1 VVSFLI
7 EVIVD
12 GRVNGGEFL
21 QTSHLP
27 KPQHGT
33 LSSSKRKV
41 RIFNA
46 VVKPPALLLFL
57 SISYVSHSRAI
68 RP

>member
-1 VVSFLI
+1 MVVSFLT

-12 GRVNGGEFL
+12 ARVNGGEFL
-21 QTSHLP
+21 QTTHLTKP
-27 KPQHGT
+27 KHGS

-46 VVKPPALLLFL
+46 VVEPPARLLFL
-57 SISYVSHSRAI
+57 SIS
-68 RP
+68 

>member
-21 QTSHLP
+21 QTLHLP

-33 LSSSKRKV
+33 LSSSKWKV
-41 RIFNA
+41 RILNA
-46 VVKPPALLLFL
+46 VVEPPALLLFL
-57 SISYVSHSRAI
+57 NISYVSHSGA
-68 RP
+68 